1 MILCELANEN
11 NLHITWL
18 VTFYVIFLLYRNSN
32 TNKMKTRNTTTRFM
46 NGNIDVDGEILDI
59 LTAEFGMAAVM
70 ECEIDFSDAIYSDG
84 FIHAIENGLIPQI
97 DTIAKSFESKKEG
110 EYHHVIY
117 NDECYVIYFK

>member
-1 MILCELANEN
+1 
-11 NLHITWL
+11 
-18 VTFYVIFLLYRNSN
+18 
-32 TNKMKTRNTTTRFM
+32 MKTRNTTTRFM

-59 LTAEFGMAAVM
+59 LTAEFGMAVIM

-84 FIHAIENGLIPQI
+84 FIHAIESGLIPQI
-97 DTIAKSFESKKEG
+97 DTISKSFESKKEG